1 MSETQNRSSFFAAVS
16 AAFLAVFTP
25 MTVTGQGTEY
35 SNSSILEEVIVTARK
50 REESLQD
57 TPISITVFSAKGN
70 VIRLKVLQQAIND
83 SGVNDPQIVE
93 VKGDRVT
100 PHTFRK
106 TFASRLVMNGVA
118 IQEVSKMLGH
128 SSVRMTEK
136 SYAFLAPDAGTEK
149 AARLLDSSNR
159 QNTKPVLTVVNQ

>member
-1 MSETQNRSSFFAAVS
+1 MTDDEYYVFARSD
-16 AAFLAVFTP
+16 
-25 MTVTGQGTEY
+25 
-35 SNSSILEEVIVTARK
+35 R
-50 REESLQD
+50 
-57 TPISITVFSAKGN
+57 GN

-149 AARLLDSSNR
+149 AARLLDSLNR
-159 QNTKPVLTVVNQ
+159 QNAKPVLTLVNQ